1 MGGEPAAFEL
11 LILDFELFNVL
22 PAERYQRALH
32 DWCVG
37 EMVRSHRGR
46 SGSDIRLDAGLNGRA
61 VMRQALVVDQ
71 DAERHRILFEARKYL
86 GVR

>member
-1 MGGEPAAFEL
+1 MW
-11 LILDFELFNVL
+11 
-22 PAERYQRALH
+22 ALH

-61 VMRQALVVDQ
+61 IGSASESGIVKHLRGMESARAVSEGMSRQP
-71 DAERHRILFEARKYL
+71 
-86 GVR
+86 